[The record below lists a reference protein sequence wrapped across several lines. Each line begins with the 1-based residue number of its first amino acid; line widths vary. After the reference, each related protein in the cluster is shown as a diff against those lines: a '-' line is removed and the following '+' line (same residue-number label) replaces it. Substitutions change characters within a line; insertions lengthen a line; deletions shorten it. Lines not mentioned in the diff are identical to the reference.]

1 MLLNLCIL
9 ILHSATLQNSLTIV
23 IQTVISSANNEDIAS
38 FFMILIPL
46 VFFPILLNWPGLSG
60 QCWIDAII
68 VTIFLLFLVL
78 KNMHLIFHYYHDD
91 YGILIRYF
99 PYQIMEISFH
109 FWFKSFILNEYWF
122 LSIFLFLLS
131 YSLLFINIVSY
142 STKFANLF

>member
-9 ILHSATLQNSLTIV
+9 ILHSATLQNSLTII
-23 IQTVISSANNEDIAS
+23 IQTVISSANNEEIAS

-46 VFFPILLNWPGLSG
+46 VYFSYLIKLARTFRTMLNWCYNSDH
-60 QCWIDAII
+60 IS
-68 VTIFLLFLVL
+68 LFLVL

-122 LSIFLFLLS
+122 LSNFYSYYHIVFYLL
-131 YSLLFINIVSY
+131 I
-142 STKFANLF
+142 